1 MMTTMNMRA
10 KRSSKRIRS
19 IVIVAA
25 LVLVFAMP
33 AGTASGFEPPADPQ
47 DKFTCPGGEPVPGHP
62 GFPGIATGT
71 EQSFMNTDGRAVA
84 AWSAVFN
91 NPTGTITLC

>member
-1 MMTTMNMRA
+1 MH
-10 KRSSKRIRS
+10 IRS
-19 IVIVAA
+19 VRFIIVAT
-25 LVLVFAMP
+25 LVLVLAVP

-47 DKFTCPGGEPVPGHP
+47 DRFTCPGGEPVPGHP
-62 GFPGIATGT
+62 GFPGIATGV
-71 EQSFMNTDGRAVA
+71 EMSIVNSGERAVA